1 MSGLSIGAL
10 GVGLLTADEAWAAV
24 EERTNRFGIVPGT
37 LVDSEGHPID
47 RASIGNELF
56 IGEVMLVGFNF
67 APRGCAVCQGQLL
80 PIASNTA
87 LFFSLGNDR
96 WRERAHASGLPD
108 LRGRAALSSGSGPGL
123 SPRPLGQRS
132 KSP

>member
-67 APRGCAVCQGQLL
+67 APRGWALCQGQLL
-80 PIASNTA
+80 PIS
-87 LFFSLGNDR
+87 
-96 WRERAHASGLPD
+96 
-108 LRGRAALSSGSGPGL
+108 
-123 SPRPLGQRS
+123 
-132 KSP
+132 